1 MMEAGFNVG
10 IVSRVENGI
19 IYTIEGNT
27 VGDSC
32 QERSH
37 PVGDY
42 QIFGYGVPQYIKNG
56 RAG

>member
-1 MMEAGFNVG
+1 MEAGFNVG